1 VQKYCTLFEKE
12 NGGVVMNPDNEH
24 YEVPKKTSA
33 TGYRMGQAVAVL
45 IGLCTMAI
53 IIALTVK
60 IIQWLL

>member
-1 VQKYCTLFEKE
+1 
-12 NGGVVMNPDNEH
+12 MNPDNEH
-24 YEVPKKTSA
+24 YEVPKKTST

-45 IGLCTMAI
+45 IGLCAMAI

>member
-1 VQKYCTLFEKE
+1 
-12 NGGVVMNPDNEH
+12 MNPDNEH
-24 YEVPKKTSA
+24 YEVPKKPSA

>member
-1 VQKYCTLFEKE
+1 
-12 NGGVVMNPDNEH
+12 MNPDNEH

-33 TGYRMGQAVAVL
+33 IGYRMGQAVAVL